1 MGYTTLDSCH
11 SRWVFDTERHRFRR
25 VPKGPG
31 LEALMAMT
39 EWRPYDDLLI
49 DADSDSFVVILNPAG
64 TRMLRSWR
72 HTQALCPQCG
82 ATRTEELSV
91 GAIAVAPGP

>member
-11 SRWVFDTERHRFRR
+11 SRWVFDSARHRFRR

-39 EWRPYDDLLI
+39 EWRPYHELLI
-49 DADSDSFVVILNPAG
+49 DTESDSFVVILNQAG

-72 HTQALCPQCG
+72 HTEAVCAQCG

-91 GAIAVAPGP
+91 DDIAVARG